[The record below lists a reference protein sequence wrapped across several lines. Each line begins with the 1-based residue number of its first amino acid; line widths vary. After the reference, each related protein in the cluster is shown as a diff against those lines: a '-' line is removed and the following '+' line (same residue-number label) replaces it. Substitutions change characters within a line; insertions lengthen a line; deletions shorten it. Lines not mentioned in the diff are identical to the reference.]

1 MSTLTRRSLL
11 TTATGLCGYLVTAGG
26 PGMVHAAAAPNV
38 AAIFSVPVTQKW
50 NGIVHRALLN
60 AVIRGEINYH
70 YVDDVGSG
78 DYESVF
84 RQFSEGAADLV
95 VGDAFAHEQV
105 SRFLSSQYPGMSY
118 LMGSAF
124 KSDSRF
130 ENYAVFDSYIQ
141 DASFLSGLVAA
152 ELSTNGVLGI
162 VARFRYP
169 GINRL
174 INAFMDGA
182 TDARSDIR
190 FLIDFID
197 SWHDPI
203 LARQQ
208 AQAQIEGGA
217 DIIYAD
223 APGAE
228 QVAAEADV
236 PAIGSLS
243 DRYAGS
249 TSPLVTSAQWHFEP
263 TITAAIRKLRS
274 GSFSAADYGIYSHMG
289 HSGCSLAPIGA
300 YASRIPEAGLE
311 RVAWREGQIRSLKFA
326 AGIND
331 ADPEL
336 RLHVE
341 SEDSND
347 G

>member
-11 TTATGLCGYLVTAGG
+11 TTASGLCGCLVTAG
-26 PGMVHAAAAPNV
+26 PLAMAHASAPLNV
-38 AAIFSVPVTQKW
+38 AGIFSVPVTQRW
-50 NGIVHRALLN
+50 TGIVHRALLN

-70 YVDDVGSG
+70 YVENVGSD

-105 SRFLSSQYPGMSY
+105 SRLLSDKYPGMSY
-118 LMGSAF
+118 LMGSAI

-141 DASFLSGLVAA
+141 DASFLSGLIAA
-152 ELSTNGVLGI
+152 ETSTNGVLGI
-162 VARFRYP
+162 VARYRYP

-174 INAFMDGA
+174 INAFMNGA
-182 TDARSDIR
+182 IDARSDIS

-203 LARQQ
+203 RARQL
-208 AQAQIEGGA
+208 AQAQINGGA

-236 PAIGSLS
+236 PAIGALS
-243 DRYAGS
+243 DRYATS
-249 TSPLVTSAQWHFEP
+249 TSPLVTSSQWHFEP
-263 TITAAIRKLRS
+263 TISAALRKLRLN
-274 GSFSAADYGIYSHMG
+274 SFSAADYGIYSHMG
-289 HSGCSLAPIGA
+289 HAGCSLAPIGA
-300 YASRIPEAGLE
+300 HAERIPEAALE
-311 RVAWREGQIRSLKFA
+311 RVAWREGQIRAFKFA
-326 AGIND
+326 AEID
-331 ADPEL
+331 DSDPEL
-336 RLHVE
+336 RVRSR
-341 SEDSND
+341 SEDRND